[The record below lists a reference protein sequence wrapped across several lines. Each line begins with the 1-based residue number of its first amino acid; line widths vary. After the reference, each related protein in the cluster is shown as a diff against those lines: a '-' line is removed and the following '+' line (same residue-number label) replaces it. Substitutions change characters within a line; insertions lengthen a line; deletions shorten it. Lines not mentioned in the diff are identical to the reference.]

1 MFKNNHPPDA
11 SLNIS
16 KIQLFG
22 ESGLKE
28 TDLVN
33 SRLIHLQC
41 VNKSTYSHW
50 PQKILKIAQL
60 YLHFTLHGLMIFYE
74 MTPTLL
80 TFAFLWWFILIFV
93 YRLNQYIICQTP
105 SSPHGDL
112 KLIFQQLNNLF
123 MVFWC
128 WMMVTWQAN
137 DLYFMQYFYDLA
149 FHQYISLPQWK

>member
-41 VNKSTYSHW
+41 INKSTYSRWSQENTQNSTTVFAFYFAW
-50 PQKILKIAQL
+50 P
-60 YLHFTLHGLMIFYE
+60 HDFYE

-80 TFAFLWWFILIFV
+80 TFAFL
-93 YRLNQYIICQTP
+93 
-105 SSPHGDL
+105 
-112 KLIFQQLNNLF
+112 
-123 MVFWC
+123 
-128 WMMVTWQAN
+128 
-137 DLYFMQYFYDLA
+137 
-149 FHQYISLPQWK
+149 